1 MSHWD
6 ALNWVEFIGG
16 ITDVHLYV
24 ISVVMPV
31 CASIRVPTVVI
42 IETKVP
48 KRDIVTGKGPAT
60 TLPRIFIILSI
71 QAPRHGKIHLNGAQL
86 PHPADAIL
94 E

>member
-71 QAPRHGKIHLNGAQL
+71 QAPSGISLCSTHDLMVHRIRNK
-86 PHPADAIL
+86 
-94 E
+94 